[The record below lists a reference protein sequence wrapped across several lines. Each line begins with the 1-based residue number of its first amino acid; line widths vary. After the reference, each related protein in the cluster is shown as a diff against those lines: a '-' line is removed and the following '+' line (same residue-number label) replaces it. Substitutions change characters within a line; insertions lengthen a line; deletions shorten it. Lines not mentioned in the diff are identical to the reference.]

1 MRTNHRCF
9 FASGTDVV
17 LAKHPLVPQ
26 DTILGVLL
34 RVQEFLEWWEGVR
47 MGFMWGVGCCVLLGV
62 QEFLEYG
69 VGVRMGFMWGVGC
82 CVLLGVEEFLEWGW
96 VGVGFL

>member
-47 MGFMWGVGCCVLLGV
+47 MGFMWGVLCIAESPGIPRV
-62 QEFLEYG
+62 
-69 VGVRMGFMWGVGC
+69 VGEG
-82 CVLLGVEEFLEWGW
+82 
-96 VGVGFL
+96 